1 MAWEHGA
8 CGRRV
13 FGQEIFGQ
21 GWFGGCG
28 FFDPGPPLARR
39 RSENFGAGGWWAAQ
53 MIGERNAE
61 HVAEGAQDAAK
72 LGGLGDE
79 GGHIRLGE
87 QELELRAGAGDEVT
101 GEETRQPGVA
111 GRQLEG
117 AGIGE
122 WFGCAGAAVRALGA
136 GFGGIGRDL
145 AEAAD
150 EIADAFPDE
159 DIEGGIDAQR
169 RALIA
174 DDFAQE
180 RQDHGEAIRQGQR
193 ERVSYR
199 GHALIWHGGG
209 GVGKREIFAESQF

>member
-1 MAWEHGA
+1 
-8 CGRRV
+8 
-13 FGQEIFGQ
+13 
-21 GWFGGCG
+21 
-28 FFDPGPPLARR
+28 
-39 RSENFGAGGWWAAQ
+39 

-87 QELELRAGAGDEVT
+87 QKLELRAGAGDEVT

-111 GRQLEG
+111 GRQLED
-117 AGIGE
+117 AGIGG

-199 GHALIWHGGG
+199 GHALIWHEGG